1 MKALLRRLGEASA
14 SDRYRRAGFAAM
26 IALVTFV
33 ACLSFWPRDRSF
45 IVETETNG
53 VEIAFD
59 RQASSLWRLPRS
71 IVCVRRPR
79 ALRTAPPAPHDAVCD
94 ARLFAAFE
102 TEAAEIAWPPGSRVN
117 VSRHGRDAP
126 LIVRVVD
133 QPPGGDA
140 GSAGSATVRGETLS
154 AGSLVIVRATDWADS
169 GALVFSGTVVA
180 GSVPSA
186 GARDLL
192 IRGRYEIREQLL
204 LRGDRPVRI
213 AEGDLL
219 PGDQVAITTRDGRA
233 SRPVIG
239 FLTQRDA
246 GGEAGG
252 LQAVMYSPLGDTGMT
267 IDRLGTEQT
276 IIGASWFDRAT
287 SDPLLIGLTALL
299 AFVLAAYELL
309 SRLWPERS
317 DAADGACKSVRGT
330 ATCPTFQQSDDRG
343 AIPEAASAA
352 ADAPVAPSDATR

>member
-45 IVETETNG
+45 IVEAETNG

-59 RQASSLWRLPRS
+59 RQASSLWRLPRA
-71 IVCVRRPR
+71 IVCIRRPR
-79 ALRTAPPAPHDAVCD
+79 ALRTAPPAPQGAPCD

-102 TEAAEIAWPPGSRVN
+102 IEAAEIAWPPGSRVS
-117 VSRHGRDAP
+117 VARHGRDAP
-126 LIVRVVD
+126 LIVRVLD
-133 QPPGGDA
+133 QPPGGEE
-140 GSAGSATVRGETLS
+140 GSTLPATVRGEVLA
-154 AGSLVIVRATDWADS
+154 AGSLIIVSAADWADS
-169 GALVFSGTVVA
+169 GALVFSGAVVA
-180 GSVPSA
+180 GAVPSA

-213 AEGDLL
+213 ADGDLL
-219 PGDQVAITTRDGRA
+219 PGDQVAITTRDGRT

-246 GGEAGG
+246 DGAVGG
-252 LQAVMYSPLGDTGMT
+252 LHAVMYSPLGDTGMT
-267 IDRLGTEQT
+267 IDRLGTERT
-276 IIGASWFDRAT
+276 IVGASWLDRAT

-309 SRLWPERS
+309 SRLWPAGT
-317 DAADGACKSVRGT
+317 DAPDRACKWTPHAV
-330 ATCPTFQQSDDRG
+330 TCTSFQQADDPG
-343 AIPEAASAA
+343 AIPKHASAA
-352 ADAPVAPSDATR
+352 ADVALAPSAPPG